1 MCGAVGSAAR
11 RRAALSPSTEAVPSS
26 PAAKPRAVEAAML
39 VLVLCAALLAGGG
52 AQDDEWIDPTD
63 MLNYDAASGTMRRPY
78 KVNYHDSEDKTV
90 DGIIAENLSSCS
102 REVDSLQQK
111 IAECEQRNAK
121 SRESRSFYI
130 FKRYLNKIL
139 NEARK
144 LGLPE
149 GNMDQ
154 VHYDA
159 EIILTKQTHMEILR
173 FLQEESWQSGAVD
186 DALSN
191 ILVNFKHHDYKAWHW
206 RFEDTFGIDLYNMFM
221 ILLCLVCV
229 VVIIATELWT
239 RIHWF
244 VQLKRVLLISFLI
257 SFAWNWLYLYKR
269 AFAQHQAEIA
279 KMGQF
284 DNVCAEKLDW
294 RESLFGWLRRQW
306 TFQDDP
312 CQKYY
317 ETLLVNPVLLVPP
330 TKALAITFTT
340 FVTEPLKHV
349 GQGIGEFIKALMK
362 EIPLILQVPV
372 LIMMALAVL
381 AFCYGAASSVSVIR
395 CLMPSQK
402 KRLPL
407 PDDQREAIDFSQYDG
422 SKSDGYYS
430 QKTPSVYRGP
440 YDRDVQMRPGNSS
453 SNPDVLHASAGP
465 DVQAEDAQKTEA
477 GNRLH
482 TEAEVCR
489 LETSPTATLTGE
501 KALEH
506 EKQWTDK
513 AEQESEKNCDRNRN
527 VEGQSCE
534 VEPAEERRSSTCESQ
549 EGD

>member
-1 MCGAVGSAAR
+1 M
-11 RRAALSPSTEAVPSS
+11 
-26 PAAKPRAVEAAML
+26 
-39 VLVLCAALLAGGG
+39 VLCAVVLTGSSKV
-52 AQDDEWIDPTD
+52 QDDEWIDPTD
-63 MLNYDAASGTMRRPY
+63 MLNYDAASGKMRPY
-78 KVNYHDSEDKTV
+78 KANYHNSEDETANAV
-90 DGIIAENLSSCS
+90 STEILASCS
-102 REVDSLQQK
+102 RTVDSLQQK
-111 IAECEQRNAK
+111 VADCEKRIAK

-139 NEARK
+139 NEAGK

-149 GNMDQ
+149 ENVDH

-159 EIILTKQTHMEILR
+159 EIILTKQTYLEILR
-173 FLQEESWQSGAVD
+173 FLQEETWQSGAVD
-186 DALSN
+186 DALSD
-191 ILVNFKHHDYKAWHW
+191 ILINFKHHDYKAWHW
-206 RFEDTFGIDLYNMFM
+206 RFEDTFGIELYNMLL
-221 ILLCLVCV
+221 ILLCLVCI
-229 VVIIATELWT
+229 VIVIATELWT

-257 SFAWNWLYLYKR
+257 SFAWNWLYLYKL

-294 RESLFGWLRRQW
+294 RESLIEWLRSKW

-362 EIPLILQVPV
+362 EIPFFLQIPV

-381 AFCYGAASSVSVIR
+381 AFCYGAGSSVSALR
-395 CLMPSQK
+395 YLTSSQK
-402 KRLPL
+402 RSPLPL
-407 PDDQREAIDFSQYDG
+407 DHQQDKIDFRQYDG
-422 SKSDGYYS
+422 SKGDGCYL
-430 QKTPSVYRGP
+430 QKPLYVSRGP
-440 YDRDVQMRPGNSS
+440 YDREDAPLRPGNGRS
-453 SNPDVLHASAGP
+453 PDVMHTGNKQDTQVEESHKP
-465 DVQAEDAQKTEA
+465 ERR
-477 GNRLH
+477 NRLC
-482 TEAEVCR
+482 TESEVCR
-489 LETSPTATLTGE
+489 LETTTAENCTE
-501 KALEH
+501 EHALEQQ
-506 EKQWTDK
+506 KQETVK
-513 AEQESEKNCDRNRN
+513 AEREVGENCDPNKNLKERNSAM
-527 VEGQSCE
+527 QQCE
-534 VEPAEERRSSTCESQ
+534 EKTKSGSRDSQ

>member
-1 MCGAVGSAAR
+1 
-11 RRAALSPSTEAVPSS
+11 
-26 PAAKPRAVEAAML
+26 ML
-39 VLVLCAALLAGGG
+39 FPLVLCAIVLIGSGKV
-52 AQDDEWIDPTD
+52 QDDEWIDPTD

-78 KVNYHDSEDKTV
+78 KANYHDSEDKTV
-90 DGIIAENLSSCS
+90 DTVSTEVLSSCS

-111 IAECEQRNAK
+111 IAECEKRNAK
-121 SRESRSFYI
+121 SHESRSFCI

-139 NEARK
+139 NEAGK

-149 GNMDQ
+149 ENVGH

-159 EIILTKQTHMEILR
+159 EIILTKKTYLEILR
-173 FLQEESWQSGAVD
+173 FLNEGTWQSGAVD
-186 DALSN
+186 DALSD
-191 ILVNFKHHDYKAWHW
+191 ILINFKHHDYQAWHW
-206 RFEDTFGIDLYNMFM
+206 RFEDTFGIDLYNMFL

-229 VVIIATELWT
+229 VIVIATELWT
-239 RIHWF
+239 HIHWF

-257 SFAWNWLYLYKR
+257 SFAWNWLYLYKL

-294 RESLFGWLRRQW
+294 GESLIEWLRSKW

-317 ETLLVNPVLLVPP
+317 ETLLINPVLLVPP
-330 TKALAITFTT
+330 TKALAITFTN

-362 EIPLILQVPV
+362 EIPFILQVPV

-381 AFCYGAASSVSVIR
+381 AFCYGAGSSVSMLR
-395 CLMPSQK
+395 YLTSSQK
-402 KRLPL
+402 KSLPP
-407 PDDQREAIDFSQYDG
+407 PDSQQEKIDFGQYDG

-430 QKTPSVYRGP
+430 QKLPYVYRGP
-440 YDRDVQMRPGNSS
+440 YDRGDAPVRPGNGSRS
-453 SNPDVLHASAGP
+453 PDIVHTSDEP
-465 DVQAEDAQKTEA
+465 DTQVEESHKPEP

-482 TEAEVCR
+482 TESEVCR
-489 LETSPTATLTGE
+489 LETVTAENLTEEHALEQQKQETGKAERETGE
-501 KALEH
+501 
-506 EKQWTDK
+506 
-513 AEQESEKNCDRNRN
+513 NCDPNKN
-527 VEGQSCE
+527 LEGKSPAMEPCE
-534 VEPAEERRSSTCESQ
+534 EKRSSSCVSQ
-549 EGD
+549 DGN

>member
-1 MCGAVGSAAR
+1 
-11 RRAALSPSTEAVPSS
+11 
-26 PAAKPRAVEAAML
+26 ML

-229 VVIIATELWT
+229 VIIIATELWT

-330 TKALAITFTT
+330 TK
-340 FVTEPLKHV
+340 
-349 GQGIGEFIKALMK
+349 
-362 EIPLILQVPV
+362 
-372 LIMMALAVL
+372 

>member
-1 MCGAVGSAAR
+1 
-11 RRAALSPSTEAVPSS
+11 
-26 PAAKPRAVEAAML
+26 
-39 VLVLCAALLAGGG
+39 LCALLAGGRG
-52 AQDDEWIDPTD
+52 RDDDWIDPTD

-90 DGIIAENLSSCS
+90 AAVSTDSLSSCS

-139 NEARK
+139 NEAGK

-149 GNMDQ
+149 GNVGQ

-159 EIILTKQTHMEILR
+159 EVILTKQTYLEILR
-173 FLQEESWQSGAVD
+173 FLQEEAWQSGAVD
-186 DALSN
+186 DALSD
-191 ILVNFKHHDYKAWHW
+191 ILINFKHHDYTAWHW
-206 RFEDTFGIDLYNMFM
+206 RFEDSFGIDLYNMFM

-244 VQLKRVLLISFLI
+244 VQLKRILLISFLI
-257 SFAWNWLYLYKR
+257 SFAWNWLYLYKL

-294 RESLFGWLRRQW
+294 RESLIEWLRSQW
-306 TFQDDP
+306 TLQDDP

-362 EIPLILQVPV
+362 EIPLILQLPV
-372 LIMMALAVL
+372 LIMMALGVL
-381 AFCYGAASSVSVIR
+381 AFCYGAGSSVSVLR
-395 CLMPSQK
+395 YLTSSQK
-402 KRLPL
+402 KRLP
-407 PDDQREAIDFSQYDG
+407 PSDSQQEKIDFGQCDG
-422 SKSDGYYS
+422 NKPLGYYS
-430 QKTPSVYRGP
+430 QKTPPVYRGP
-440 YDRDVQMRPGNSS
+440 YDRGDAPMRPGNGSS
-453 SNPDVLHASAGP
+453 SPDMLHASGEP
-465 DVQAEDAQKTEA
+465 DTQ
-477 GNRLH
+477 
-482 TEAEVCR
+482 
-489 LETSPTATLTGE
+489 
-501 KALEH
+501 
-506 EKQWTDK
+506 
-513 AEQESEKNCDRNRN
+513 
-527 VEGQSCE
+527 VEE
-534 VEPAEERRSSTCESQ
+534 
-549 EGD
+549 

>member
-1 MCGAVGSAAR
+1 
-11 RRAALSPSTEAVPSS
+11 
-26 PAAKPRAVEAAML
+26 ML
-39 VLVLCAALLAGGG
+39 LPVVLCAVLLMGSGKV
-52 AQDDEWIDPTD
+52 QDDEWIDPTD

-78 KVNYHDSEDKTV
+78 KASYPDSEDKTV
-90 DGIIAENLSSCS
+90 DTVGTEILSRCS
-102 REVDSLQQK
+102 RELDSLQQK
-111 IAECEQRNAK
+111 VADCERRNAK

-139 NEARK
+139 NEAGK

-149 GNMDQ
+149 ENVGH

-159 EIILTKQTHMEILR
+159 EIILTRQTYLEILR
-173 FLQEESWQSGAVD
+173 FLNEETWQSGAVD
-186 DALSN
+186 DALSD
-191 ILVNFKHHDYKAWHW
+191 ILINFKHHDYTAWRW
-206 RFEDTFGIDLYNMFM
+206 RFEDTFGIDLYNMFL
-221 ILLCLVCV
+221 ILLCLVCI
-229 VVIIATELWT
+229 VIVIATELWT

-257 SFAWNWLYLYKR
+257 SFAWNWLYLYKL

-284 DNVCAEKLDW
+284 DNICAEKLDW
-294 RESLFGWLRRQW
+294 RESLIEWLRSKW

-330 TKALAITFTT
+330 TKALAITFTN

-362 EIPLILQVPV
+362 EIPFILQVPV

-381 AFCYGAASSVSVIR
+381 AFCYGAGSSVSMLR
-395 CLMPSQK
+395 YLTSFQKRSLPPPDSQQEK
-402 KRLPL
+402 
-407 PDDQREAIDFSQYDG
+407 IDFGQYDG
-422 SKSDGYYS
+422 SKSDGHYSKKLPYYGG
-430 QKTPSVYRGP
+430 PHDRGDAP
-440 YDRDVQMRPGNSS
+440 VRPRNGSTS
-453 SNPDVLHASAGP
+453 PDIVHTSDGP
-465 DVQAEDAQKTEA
+465 DKQVEESHKPEP

-482 TEAEVCR
+482 TESGVYR
-489 LETSPTATLTGE
+489 LETITAENLTEEHALEPQKQETGKAERETGE
-501 KALEH
+501 NYDPNKNLEG
-506 EKQWTDK
+506 K
-513 AEQESEKNCDRNRN
+513 S
-527 VEGQSCE
+527 SP
-534 VEPAEERRSSTCESQ
+534 VEPCEEKKRSSSCDSQ